1 MRELCWSRVRLP
13 LPLRVAARPSES
25 GPPLAPAGCSYK
37 ARFAHVTTLGGE
49 RVRKPRRGGA
59 GSLCTLTLALA
70 LAAAR
75 LVHYEYS
82 A

>member
-25 GPPLAPAGCSYK
+25 GPRSGRLLVGALRACCNDFG
-37 ARFAHVTTLGGE
+37 RRE
-49 RVRKPRRGGA
+49 RVRKQRRGGA